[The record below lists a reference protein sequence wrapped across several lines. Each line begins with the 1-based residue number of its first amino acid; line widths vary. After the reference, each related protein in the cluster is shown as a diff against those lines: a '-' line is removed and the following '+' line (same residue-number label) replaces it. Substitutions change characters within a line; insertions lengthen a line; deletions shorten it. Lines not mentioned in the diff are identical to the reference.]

1 MMGARLSAHLARQ
14 LDSARALLANVL
26 GQNEAIRRQDV
37 ETLLV
42 RLGDMQ
48 GEIANRRRLELERD
62 LLLRDAAIE
71 LGMSEQEVDLD
82 SILALVPG
90 EESQRARL
98 DSAELRGLL
107 GEISRVHGQNRIL
120 IRQELSFVEHL
131 MRVLGGV
138 PQGPYS
144 PLGFDHPHQP
154 GNVVDARA

>member
-1 MMGARLSAHLARQ
+1 MTAQLLSHLARQ
-14 LDSARALLANVL
+14 LESARALLANVL

-37 ETLLV
+37 TTLLV
-42 RLGDMQ
+42 RLGDLQ
-48 GEIANRRRLELERD
+48 GEMANRRRLELERD
-62 LLLRDAAIE
+62 LLIRDAAIE
-71 LGMSEQEVDLD
+71 LGMSEDEVDLD
-82 SILALVPG
+82 RILELLPD

-107 GEISRVHGQNRIL
+107 TEISRVHQQNRVL
-120 IRQELSFVEHL
+120 IRQELAFVDHL

-144 PLGFDHPHQP
+144 PLGFEHTRQP